1 MLLHFLLCFTGPLIT
16 SLVVTATAG
25 TSYMGFPQHHPQA
38 VQRNQPQLS
47 VNSTGGV
54 DLRIFATSIIY
65 I

>member
-1 MLLHFLLCFTGPLIT
+1 
-16 SLVVTATAG
+16 
-25 TSYMGFPQHHPQA
+25 MGFPQHHPQA

-54 DLRIFATSIIY
+54 GLRIFATSIIY